1 MRRQRN
7 TSCIYTGL
15 VGRKMS
21 VPKPRASR
29 HVIKQKVMLSGGP
42 LDGAQVWLDVDAGV
56 NTLPIAAMKGFPPG
70 RYISTKWNP
79 HEALQ
84 NDVPVRVRLAEVL

>member
-21 VPKPRASR
+21 APKPRTNR
-29 HVIKQKVMLSGGP
+29 RVTKRKVMLSGGP
-42 LDGAQVWLDVDAGV
+42 LDGAQVWLDADAGFH
-56 NTLPIAAMKGFPPG
+56 TLSIAAMKGFPPG
-70 RYISTKWNP
+70 SYISLAWTP

-84 NDVPVRVRLAEVL
+84 DDVPVRGRLAEVL